1 MNVGAQVFLAKK
13 YECHNF
19 ADPNRKRTAS
29 DVTVFRFH
37 STLADHSHFFFFF
50 CLTLDPKPIN
60 SYDFT
65 SQNHNSAYLV
75 DLCINGI
82 HFIQFADE
90 IDFSQTEKPICLQRN
105 FYVCNSQFKCYS
117 LSVRHQSYSL
127 LSFCFCC
134 KFFFRIFRFFYF
146 LTFNGNNR
154 FPANPF
160 DVYFRIQILPNCKIW
175 AK

>member
-1 MNVGAQVFLAKK
+1 MLELRYFWQRNMNAIILPTQIENEPHQMLQFFV
-13 YECHNF
+13 
-19 ADPNRKRTAS
+19 
-29 DVTVFRFH
+29 
-37 STLADHSHFFFFF
+37 STQLWLIIHIFSFFF

-60 SYDFT
+60 SCDFT
-65 SQNHNSAYLV
+65 SRNHNSAYLV